1 MRKRDT
7 WLWVIYGFVLLFLYL
22 ISSTDLLI
30 KERKNEIYPVSVI
43 LDDTTDESYQ
53 NFKKGVD
60 RAAIELNAD
69 SLLYRDFLTLRDFH
83 ITSQNVVGCLQ
94 RQIVD
99 IVPCSQDLGIGTR
112 RMNTVCQCYDTDS
125 QLEVDDDRRAGESGV
140 IQAGIAGIIAQRVIR
155 IGEHPAD

>member
-69 SLLYRDFLTLRDFH
+69 VSMIRAVMLPSRSSGWQESSR
-83 ITSQNVVGCLQ
+83 
-94 RQIVD
+94 
-99 IVPCSQDLGIGTR
+99 
-112 RMNTVCQCYDTDS
+112 TV
-125 QLEVDDDRRAGESGV
+125 RG
-140 IQAGIAGIIAQRVIR
+140 
-155 IGEHPAD
+155 H

>member
-69 SLLYRDFLTLRDFH
+69 VSMITLYEGGDV
-83 ITSQNVVGCLQ
+83 SQQIERMAREQQDGARALIVMPVG
-94 RQIVD
+94 
-99 IVPCSQDLGIGTR
+99 GI
-112 RMNTVCQCYDTDS
+112 CP
-125 QLEVDDDRRAGESGV
+125 
-140 IQAGIAGIIAQRVIR
+140 GIRPG
-155 IGEHPAD
+155 G

>member
-60 RAAIELNAD
+60 RA
-69 SLLYRDFLTLRDFH
+69 
-83 ITSQNVVGCLQ
+83 VGA
-94 RQIVD
+94 
-99 IVPCSQDLGIGTR
+99 
-112 RMNTVCQCYDTDS
+112 
-125 QLEVDDDRRAGESGV
+125 AGK
-140 IQAGIAGIIAQRVIR
+140 
-155 IGEHPAD
+155 